1 MTTTK
6 MPAAQVVGE
15 MYRAN
20 LEGRFEDALSYVADD
35 IRVEEP
41 PFLPFGGTYEGL
53 PEFQR
58 LIAIIGDTLDF
69 QTIDVERIFGD
80 AERACAVV
88 SCNLQASGVRRTFI
102 EEWAVRDGKVF
113 WARIYWFDPSLT

>member
-6 MPAAQVVGE
+6 TPAAQVVGE

-20 LEGRFEDALSYVADD
+20 IEGRFEDGLSYVADD
-35 IRVEEP
+35 IRVEQQS
-41 PFLPFGGTYEGL
+41 FLPYGGTYEGIA
-53 PEFQR
+53 EFQTLLAR
-58 LIAIIGDTLDF
+58 VGEVLDF
-69 QTIDVERIFGD
+69 NTVDVEYIFGD

-88 SCNLQASGVRRTFI
+88 SGNLRASGERRTFI

-113 WARIYWFDPSLT
+113 WGRIYWFNPTLT